1 MLREERLKAACTLA
15 AALLALVLVALI
27 TAGVIDGNA
36 LTEAVAFV
44 LAIGTTVLAWWRN
57 NNVTEAAV
65 DAQQVLDALK
75 GKGAEDAD

>member
-65 DAQQVLDALK
+65 DAQQVLNALK
-75 GKGAEDAD
+75 GDGGEE